1 MSRLPPARE
10 LSEGDGGAERS
21 KRVYGMERRVRRE
34 ARVRP
39 AGPAPMMAM
48 EGLGVVAMVREWWGE
63 VC

>member
-10 LSEGDGGAERS
+10 LSEGEAARS
-21 KRVYGMERRVRRE
+21 KRVYGMERSVRRD

-39 AGPAPMMAM
+39 AGPAPMIAM
-48 EGLGVVAMVREWWGE
+48 EGLDVVAMVREWWGE